1 MINLYSG
8 ELRDILPPYF
18 KYKADIIS
26 YSAALKEGLLLAHEY
41 AERTLLYANID
52 NMPGY
57 LLDYAAIELDAQ
69 YYNNAD
75 GIDKKREYIKKAL
88 YWKIKAGTIE
98 AVEELIRTAFGEGTI
113 KIWKDYEEGEGTP
126 GTFRIETNA
135 DMTADII
142 DTFTS
147 LIDRTKNESS
157 HLETVS
163 ADRKLDTE
171 LTVATAQVQDSAQY
185 LTNDINIDNPDAA
198 YIYEVYAAIHDFAE
212 GLETLVLNT
221 VGTDTN
227 ISEVLS
233 CGFEIVQDSEQTIG
247 G

>member
-26 YSAALKEGLLLAHEY
+26 YSAALKEGLLLVHEY
-41 AERTLLYANID
+41 AERTLLYADID
-52 NMPGY
+52 NMPEY

-69 YYNNAD
+69 YYNSTD
-75 GIDKKREYIKKAL
+75 DIDKKREYIKKAL

-113 KIWKDYEEGEGTP
+113 KIWKDYDEGEGTP

-135 DMTADII
+135 DITAEIV
-142 DTFTS
+142 DTFIS
-147 LIDRTKNESS
+147 LIERTKNESS

-163 ADRKLDTE
+163 ANREVNTE
-171 LTVATAQVQDSAQY
+171 LMVATAQVQDSEQY
-185 LTNDINIDNPDAA
+185 LTNDININNPDAA
-198 YIYEVYAAIHDFAE
+198 YIYEMYAAIYDFAE
-212 GLETLVLNT
+212 GLETLVLST
-221 VGTDTN
+221 TGTDMTVN
-227 ISEVLS
+227 ETFS
-233 CGFEIVQDSEQTIG
+233 CGFEVVQDSEQTIG

>member
-41 AERTLLYANID
+41 AERTLLYADID
-52 NMPGY
+52 NMPEY

-75 GIDKKREYIKKAL
+75 SIDKKREYIKKAL

-142 DTFTS
+142 DTFIS

-185 LTNDINIDNPDAA
+185 LTNDINIDNPDVA
-198 YIYEVYAAIHDFAE
+198 YIYETYAAIYDFAE
-212 GLETLVLNT
+212 GLETLALNT
-221 VGTDTN
+221 AGTDTN
-227 ISEVLS
+227 ISETLS

>member
-8 ELRDILPPYF
+8 ELRDTLPPYF

-26 YSAALKEGLLLAHEY
+26 YSAALKEGLSLAHEY
-41 AERTLLYANID
+41 AERTVLYADID
-52 NMPGY
+52 NMPEY

-69 YYNNAD
+69 YYNNA
-75 GIDKKREYIKKAL
+75 GSIDKKREYIKKTL
-88 YWKIKAGTIE
+88 YWKIKAGTAE
-98 AVEELIRTAFGEGTI
+98 AVEELIRTAFGEGKI

-135 DMTADII
+135 DITAEII

-147 LIDRTKNESS
+147 LISRTKNESS

-198 YIYEVYAAIHDFAE
+198 YIYEMHAAIYDFAE
-212 GLETLVLNT
+212 GLETLALST
-221 VGTDTN
+221 AGTDMST
-227 ISEVLS
+227 SETLS
-233 CGFEIVQDSEQTIG
+233 CAFEIVQDSEQTIG

>member
-26 YSAALKEGLLLAHEY
+26 YSAALKEGLLLAHKY
-41 AERTLLYANID
+41 AERTLLYADID
-52 NMPGY
+52 NMPEP

-98 AVEELIRTAFGEGTI
+98 ATEELIRTAFGEGTI

-135 DMTADII
+135 DMTADVI
-142 DTFTS
+142 DTFIS

-185 LTNDINIDNPDAA
+185 LTNDININNPDAA
-198 YIYEVYAAIHDFAE
+198 YIYEVYAAIYDFAE

-227 ISEVLS
+227 ISEALS